1 MSRRN
6 SRSSR
11 SSCCQWL
18 KSVVCFTCTLDCTQI
33 GFFIICR
40 FVVRVLRLR
49 GRANRGRLAHRRRWG
64 SRNLLST
71 SYSVF
76 ANCVNSSSPNRASST
91 SKTAHSAMP
100 ASRLKSCMSKTAL
113 SFNVFVS
120 CFAIAA
126 WSLFCAFI
134 SVVFVCLMSQ
144 RYASFFVTQTFS
156 KVFFRAIKKAAPQ
169 WSRPKQTMQ
178 KTVLLTSTQIYALF
192 FSASLC
198 AA

>member
-49 GRANRGRLAHRRRWG
+49 GRANRGRLAHRHRWG

-71 SYSVF
+71 FYSVF

-91 SKTAHSAMP
+91 SKTAHSATP

-126 WSLFCAFI
+126 WSLFCAFM
-134 SVVFVCLMSQ
+134 SFVFVCLTESKIRNFF
-144 RYASFFVTQTFS
+144 RYANFFETFFFGAQKKGPKPLPPCDCVCMHAPAVTLIRV
-156 KVFFRAIKKAAPQ
+156 K
-169 WSRPKQTMQ
+169 
-178 KTVLLTSTQIYALF
+178 
-192 FSASLC
+192 
-198 AA
+198 